1 MRNMG
6 ELLPGTEVRARGLLW
21 EVVIVEAAGDQQR
34 YRLRCMEGALRG
46 KEMDFLAPFERLEPN
61 SRDLNPERP
70 GRLNHFRLY
79 HQAFLLE
86 QELGPGA
93 LLSAQPGRLKL
104 APYQLVPV
112 MRALRLPRPR
122 LLLADGVG
130 LGKTIEAGLV
140 ISELLARRRAHR
152 ILIVSPAGPL
162 LRQWRQEM
170 RERFGLR
177 FQVLDAAAMQEI
189 RYATEQGTNP
199 FDHVAL
205 GLISIDFAKQ
215 EKVLKDL
222 ERSHFDLVVIDEAH
236 HCARLGTVGDFED
249 SQRRKLSEL
258 LARQSDGLLLLSA
271 TPHDGF
277 DSHFASLVELLDPS
291 LCTGNGGLRGERWR
305 AHVVRR
311 LKGHLRDPKTGE
323 ELFPERKVLP
333 IPVRPEEKKR
343 TQYAQLQRSLLEL
356 VSPHLKSALKQRR
369 YGDVLAF
376 IALLKRSVSTVAAC
390 LETLKVIHERFQEII
405 ERGGEAADARK
416 ERLRTLRDYRRRLE
430 RYGVLSFEEEQDQA
444 LLEAED
450 MAAELLEREI
460 VDLTAGTRVA
470 RRKLE
475 REAEV
480 RAGLERLIGLAEAAL
495 GEDPKLDALV
505 AQLAEIRE
513 AEPDANVLV
522 YTEYADSQRAVGVAL
537 EAAKKRKKLAGEV
550 LLLSGADSD
559 DQRAAITERFRTE
572 GSLVLVSTDATSEG
586 LNLHTRCHHL
596 LHLELPYNPNRL
608 EQRNGRI
615 DRFGQKHT
623 PAVRYLYLD
632 ATFEHRLL
640 MRLIAKYERQRRA
653 LSFVPNTLGVLSSE
667 SDRLTGSLLAGLSEE
682 SEQLFSHSPEIRF
695 GEEEEDLSSP
705 AYRELLDEI
714 DKAFSGFAK
723 AAKTAD
729 WLGREGVGASQNLV
743 DEAEAA
749 RNEAERAGLGGLD
762 AFVQDALLLESGDPS
777 VVKTP
782 EKDVVTLSLQ
792 PSWAAGL
799 EEVPGID
806 EDGRTLRLTT
816 DAERQA
822 DGEGRPLGFIGR
834 AHPIVRRALD
844 RVRNSQFG
852 SHDGSEDRRV
862 SVAVADVPEPTLLLT
877 FLGRVESAQGRE
889 LERVVAV
896 CVGASNLQALDESR
910 EWLRWLDDKAAV
922 SGKNVWK
929 SRFEAWAPARSAAA
943 RDEAVER
950 FAGFAR
956 TWEQGYRE
964 ALDGERL
971 ELDAWLRT
979 RAEELTG
986 KVRATQATLFEAREE
1001 SSGWRAE
1008 QEPTARLS
1016 GFATDASQ
1024 PIKARREAEVV
1035 LGLHKKRREQL
1046 ERRGTLS
1053 EPKVTALGM
1062 LMLLPKGEA

>member
-1 MRNMG
+1 MG

-21 EVVIVEAAGDQQR
+21 EVVTVEAAGDQQR
-34 YRLRCMEGALRG
+34 HRLRCMEGALRG
-46 KEMDFLAPFERLEPN
+46 LEMDFLAPFERLEPN
-61 SRDLNPERP
+61 SRKLTPERP

-93 LLSAQPGRLKL
+93 LLNAQPGRLKL

-177 FQVLDAAAMQEI
+177 FRGLDAAAMQEI

-236 HCARLGTVGDFED
+236 HCARLGPVGDFED

-311 LKGHLRDPKTGE
+311 LKGHLRDPKTNE

-333 IPVRPEEKKR
+333 IAVGPEEKKR
-343 TQYAQLQRSLLEL
+343 TQYARLQRALLEL

-390 LETLKVIHERFQEII
+390 LETLKVVHDRFRELV
-405 ERGGEAADARK
+405 ERGGEAAEARK

-480 RAGLERLIGLAEAAL
+480 REGLERLIGLAEAAL

-505 AQLAEIRE
+505 AQIVEIRE

-537 EAAKKRKKLAGEV
+537 EVAKKRKKLAGEV
-550 LLLSGADSD
+550 LLLSGADPD

-586 LNLHTRCHHL
+586 LNLHNHCHHL
-596 LHLELPYNPNRL
+596 VHLELPYNPNRL

-623 PAVRYLYLD
+623 PVVRYLYLN

-682 SEQLFSHSPEIRF
+682 SEQLFAHSPEIRF

-777 VVKTP
+777 VVKTS
-782 EKDVVTLSLQ
+782 EKEVVTLSL
-792 PSWAAGL
+792 PSTWAAGL
-799 EEVPGID
+799 EEVPGFD

-816 DAERQA
+816 DAEQQV
-822 DGEGRPLGFIGR
+822 DGQGRPVGFIGR

-852 SHDGSEDRRV
+852 SRDGSEDRRV
-862 SVAVADVPEPTLLLT
+862 SAAVADVPKPTLLLT
-877 FLGRVESAQGRE
+877 YLGRVESAQGRE
-889 LERVVAV
+889 LERLVAIR
-896 CVGASNLQALDESR
+896 VGASELQALDDSR

-922 SGKNVWK
+922 SGKDVWK
-929 SRFEAWAPARSAAA
+929 SRFEAWAPERLVAA
-943 RDEAVER
+943 RDEAVDR
-950 FAGFAR
+950 FARLAR
-956 TWEQGYRE
+956 VWEEGYRE
-964 ALDGERL
+964 ALDGERM
-971 ELDAWLRT
+971 ELDGWLRT

-986 KVRATQATLFEAREE
+986 KVRATQTTLFEAPEE
-1001 SSGWRAE
+1001 SSGWRVE
-1008 QEPTARLS
+1008 QDAATRLS

-1035 LGLHKKRREQL
+1035 LGLHRKRCDQL
-1046 ERRGTLS
+1046 ERRSALS
-1053 EPKVTALGM
+1053 APNVTELGM